1 VETLLLSRDKE
12 MRRLSKYLYEQDTL
26 NAEEMD
32 RIIKGK
38 GLDKEK
44 ESNKVRTWDTGKY
57 GKPTISL
64 A

>member
-1 VETLLLSRDKE
+1 
-12 MRRLSKYLYEQDTL
+12 MYEQDTL